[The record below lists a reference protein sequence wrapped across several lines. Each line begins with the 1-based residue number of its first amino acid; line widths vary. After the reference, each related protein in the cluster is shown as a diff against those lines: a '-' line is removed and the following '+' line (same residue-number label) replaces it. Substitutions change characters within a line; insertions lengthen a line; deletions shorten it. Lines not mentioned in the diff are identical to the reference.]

1 MRSMYIFCPRR
12 SMPCDC
18 GSSSAAEIPP
28 KRSNDACRRG
38 AKKCGAIENTITSS
52 KTTTWR
58 MRSRSS
64 RPSCWQSGLK
74 PSASMCS
81 GSKRI
86 LFAKRNSIHGAPTI
100 SLNEKER
107 TTMMDMLALL
117 PENSKN
123 RYDSRH
129 RLVIAASQRAKQIM
143 QGSRPTIQTKFTK
156 ETTMAIDE
164 MVQGRLE
171 FLTGKEAR
179 QAMKDLK
186 RMRETEFER
195 IATSA
200 TTLGEDAREIKKEL
214 SVY

>member
-1 MRSMYIFCPRR
+1 
-12 SMPCDC
+12 
-18 GSSSAAEIPP
+18 
-28 KRSNDACRRG
+28 
-38 AKKCGAIENTITSS
+38 
-52 KTTTWR
+52 
-58 MRSRSS
+58 
-64 RPSCWQSGLK
+64 
-74 PSASMCS
+74 
-81 GSKRI
+81 
-86 LFAKRNSIHGAPTI
+86 
-100 SLNEKER
+100 
-107 TTMMDMLALL
+107 MMDMLALL

-214 SVY
+214 SVYVDDSPKAPDVEPEATAGPGPDTEE